1 MIKSSM
7 DFHAFTGAE
16 RLIFQSEKTGKYAE
30 KRLVFYE
37 RYLTAMPNLATL
49 AQHSTAQHSTAQ
61 HSTAQHSTA
70 QHSTAQHSTA
80 QANCVFF
87 ASCGSGALETEYY
100 IRDG

>member
-1 MIKSSM
+1 MQKK
-7 DFHAFTGAE
+7 DWFFD
-16 RLIFQSEKTGKYAE
+16 
-30 KRLVFYE
+30 E

-70 QHSTAQHSTA
+70 Q
-80 QANCVFF
+80 ANCAFLAF
-87 ASCGSGALETEYY
+87 RGCGALETEYN